1 MVIIKLKLNHCL
13 NAIKKIKIMGKFIV
27 VCLFILFNVPFVYD
41 MLNGTAW
48 DPYFQDH
55 NILRLALGY

>member
-1 MVIIKLKLNHCL
+1 
-13 NAIKKIKIMGKFIV
+13 MGKFIV